1 MTGLL
6 ERDILVISQ
15 RAKLIEMTNEYRILD
30 PEGEEV
36 GAIHENGLV
45 EIQEAAPVRQRRRS
59 VPDAP
64 PFRLRGRRLEAA

>member
-36 GAIHENGLV
+36 GAISEKG
-45 EIQEAAPVRQRRRS
+45 QSRS
-59 VPDAP
+59 
-64 PFRLRGRRLEAA
+64 

>member
-15 RAKLIEMTNEYRILD
+15 KAKLIEMTNEYRILD

-36 GAIHENGLV
+36 GAIRRRV
-45 EIQEAAPVRQRRRS
+45 SRRRRS
-59 VPDAP
+59 SFASS
-64 PFRLRGRRLEAA
+64 ATWISS